1 MRTKIGSVVLVNAV
15 AFVTNMLFVF
25 FLPDSNLS
33 LVIGAMALSALV
45 SGSTVSN
52 NTAKVLSKIAAKED
66 IGAISQDS
74 LTLFVY
80 EQLVASIIVTCFLLL
95 QGDWLPELHPIEL
108 VFLILLS
115 STGALV
121 AFARVTDQFFILF
134 NLVRAAS
141 TIVRL
146 VSVFWLVSFS
156 AGDWIPLALI
166 ATLALP
172 MSVALYF
179 VICSRSIDADLHSE
193 SKHQPLL
200 LLREY
205 LWGLPVA
212 ASRAFMRHG
221 VLLASIKL
229 LSPDEL
235 RMFRFL
241 LLPTDA
247 FRKVFNAFLP
257 LFFDRMFRYSILLLP
272 SVIIVA
278 FAILLSSAWYF
289 FGQAYLGFGGE
300 AAGSFIFYVI
310 LNLTVYSVLPI
321 AWRKIHNNKAMHT
334 TLVVCTS
341 VAVSLA
347 FFWLALPNTVHGIFT
362 MLSIYTLSYIVGMLI
377 LSRSEKSFG

>member
-1 MRTKIGSVVLVNAV
+1 MVLVNAV

-74 LTLFVY
+74 LTLVY

-95 QGDWLPELHPIEL
+95 QGDWLPELHQ
-108 VFLILLS
+108 LS
-115 STGALV
+115 WFFDSTFKQLALV

-247 FRKVFNAFLP
+247 FRKVFNSFLP
-257 LFFDRMFRYSILLLP
+257 LFFNRMFRYSIC
-272 SVIIVA
+272 
-278 FAILLSSAWYF
+278 Y
-289 FGQAYLGFGGE
+289 
-300 AAGSFIFYVI
+300 
-310 LNLTVYSVLPI
+310 TV
-321 AWRKIHNNKAMHT
+321 
-334 TLVVCTS
+334 
-341 VAVSLA
+341 
-347 FFWLALPNTVHGIFT
+347 
-362 MLSIYTLSYIVGMLI
+362 
-377 LSRSEKSFG
+377 